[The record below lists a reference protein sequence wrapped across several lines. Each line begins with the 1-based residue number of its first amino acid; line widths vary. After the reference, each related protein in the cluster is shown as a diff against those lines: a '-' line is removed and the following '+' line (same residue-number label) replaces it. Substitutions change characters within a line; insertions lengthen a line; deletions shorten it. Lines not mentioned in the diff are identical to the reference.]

1 MSRPKP
7 RVLLETIDDNMSSYQ
22 VCEADAIY
30 AVCYKGAPI
39 KIKTKANVEIEYPG
53 PKYSKTSFPTPGHAF
68 NLVERLNLR
77 FNTQDF
83 TVVMMSVGRTITEN
97 KQALSCNEL
106 HSKQVITPAQATFT
120 GSLHEG

>member
-7 RVLLETIDDNMSSYQ
+7 RVLLEHVDDNMRSYQ

-39 KIKTKANVEIEYPG
+39 KIKTQINIEIDYPG

-68 NLVERLNLR
+68 NLAERLNLK
-77 FNTQDF
+77 FDTTDF
-83 TVVMMSVGRTITEN
+83 TVVMMTAGRTVSE
-97 KQALSCNEL
+97 
-106 HSKQVITPAQATFT
+106 
-120 GSLHEG
+120 